1 MALSLKKASNSL
13 ESALH
18 NLIKR
23 LEKIDQ
29 KALKQGSLTAEQNA
43 LVIKWFCARSS
54 ATNLDE
60 ARSRRIT
67 RAGNR
72 YDEKNRVIKEIKAL
86 CGV

>member
-1 MALSLKKASNSL
+1 M
-13 ESALH
+13 ESALYS
-18 NLIKR
+18 LIKR

-29 KALKQGSLTAEQNA
+29 AALKQGSLTAEQSA

-54 ATNLDE
+54 ATNLED
-60 ARSRRIT
+60 ARGRRIT

-72 YDEKNRVIKEIKAL
+72 YDEKNRIINEIKAL